1 MLGNA
6 LFGFAKTV
14 VHTIPTSDNQGGNI
28 DWLKAIFVAYLEVQ
42 TQFFQ
47 EFNNFEFGSEGRWS
61 VRHQTQ
67 IF

>member
-6 LFGFAKTV
+6 LFGFAKIV

-42 TQFFQ
+42 TQFIQ
-47 EFNNFEFGSEGRWS
+47 VEYHEMMMLDNIFE
-61 VRHQTQ
+61 
-67 IF
+67 